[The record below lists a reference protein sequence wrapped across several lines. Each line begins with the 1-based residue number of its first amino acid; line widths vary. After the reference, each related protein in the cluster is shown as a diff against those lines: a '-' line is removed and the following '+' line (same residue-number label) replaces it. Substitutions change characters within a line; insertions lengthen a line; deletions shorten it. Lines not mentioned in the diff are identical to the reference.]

1 MSTTVR
7 RPDSKIRST
16 SELQELARRHLWLHF
31 ARMGDYQDADIPIIV
46 RGDGCYVED
55 VNGKR
60 YLDALAGLY
69 TVQVGYSYGEEIGQ
83 AALEQMR
90 QLPYY
95 SNWSIAQPAAIE
107 LAAELAAIAPRD
119 LNRVFL
125 VGSGSEA
132 NETAW
137 KLARQYHLAH
147 GRRRWKAI
155 SRKLAYHGT
164 TMGALSING
173 VPQLRQPFEPL
184 VPEVIHV
191 ANTNSYRRP
200 AAETEAQFT
209 AFLLDELEQEII
221 QAGPDTVALVVL
233 EPVQNSGGCLV
244 PPAGY
249 LEGVRALCDEYEI
262 LLCADEVICG
272 FGRLGEWLGT
282 YRHDM
287 RPDMI
292 STAKGL
298 SSGYGTLGALIASDE
313 LMEPFLEDQAMFMHG
328 STFGGHPTQAAI
340 ALKNIEILRREKLVE
355 RVRDNEDL
363 FRSTLDQL
371 ASLPLV
377 GDIRG
382 EGYFYALELVR
393 DKDTKETFNDEEA
406 EQLLR
411 GFLTP
416 RLFEAGLICRAD
428 DRGDPLIQV
437 CPPLVAGKEEF
448 DRIAGILG
456 DVLSEAWTRFCE

>member
-107 LAAELAAIAPRD
+107 LAAELAAIAPGD

-209 AFLLDELEQEII
+209 AYLLDELEQEII

-355 RVRDNEDL
+355 RVRDNEGL

-393 DKDTKETFNDEEA
+393 DKDTKETFNDEES